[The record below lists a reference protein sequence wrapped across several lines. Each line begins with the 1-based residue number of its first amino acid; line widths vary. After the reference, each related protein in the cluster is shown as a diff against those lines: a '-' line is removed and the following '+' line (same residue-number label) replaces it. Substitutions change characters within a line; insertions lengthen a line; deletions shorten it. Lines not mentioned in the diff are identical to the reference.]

1 MNNAIYGKTMEKLRN
16 RIDVQL
22 IKNEKDYLKFTLK
35 PSYMS
40 YKIFDNNLVAIH
52 KSKLALK
59 LNKPAYIGMWILE
72 LSKVLMFEF
81 HCDYIKKKY
90 DKKSKLLFTDRDSLM
105 YGVKTEDVCQDF
117 SNNKEMFDLS
127 NYLADSKY
135 YNDSKKLV
143 IENIKSEAGRR
154 WHWKI
159 C

>member
-16 RIDVQL
+16 RIDVKL

-35 PSYMS
+35 LSYMS

-127 NYLADSKY
+127 NYLANSKY

-154 WHWKI
+154 
-159 C
+159 

>member
-16 RIDVQL
+16 RIDVKL

-35 PSYMS
+35 LSHMS

-154 WHWKI
+154 
-159 C
+159 

>member
-154 WHWKI
+154 
-159 C
+159 